1 MSSEDLPELFS
12 MSCCTFTPRLQV
24 SSFDQSILDTSH
36 FLDLTSS
43 YSWMRCVSFREAPFM
58 FPASEFCEHE
68 RDSRDLGCATVS
80 SNLCSSVS
88 WRLPADSTKPVPEK
102 LRRALCED
110 HIKWTLFYLKSGLSQ
125 DSVKCEGEVVARGE
139 GVTRRFRY

>member
-12 MSCCTFTPRLQV
+12 MSCSTCTPRLQV
-24 SSFDQSILDTSH
+24 SSFDQSILDTDD

-43 YSWMRCVSFREAPFM
+43 YFWMRCVSFREAMFM
-58 FPASEFCEHE
+58 YPAPEFCEHE
-68 RDSRDLGCATVS
+68 RDLRDLGSATVS

-88 WRLPADSTKPVPEK
+88 WRLSADSTEPIPEK

-110 HIKWTLFYLKSGLSQ
+110 HIKWILFYLKSGFCQVWRWSG
-125 DSVKCEGEVVARGE
+125 SKG
-139 GVTRRFRY
+139 RRSYKKI